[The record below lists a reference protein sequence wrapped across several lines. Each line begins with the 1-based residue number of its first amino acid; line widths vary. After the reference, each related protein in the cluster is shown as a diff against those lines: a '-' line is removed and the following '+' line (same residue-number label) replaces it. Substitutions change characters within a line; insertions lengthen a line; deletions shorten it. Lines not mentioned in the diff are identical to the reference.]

1 MEERLLQDII
11 DRLESTNSINDAY
24 WGLFEYDGAGINI
37 EANRQGLEL
46 FAARLLRAS
55 KNARQI
61 VSGKGKNTILLDHQE
76 EWIDGELVIRGIKP
90 ILKNRDQI
98 FREFPQRNWKDKI
111 FEFGCLMG
119 IILFIIFFVIGV
131 ASSIQWVF

>member
-1 MEERLLQDII
+1 MEKRLLQDII

-24 WGLFEYDGAGINI
+24 WGLFEYDGAGMNI

-55 KNARQI
+55 KDARQI
-61 VSGKGKNTILLDHQE
+61 VSSEEKDTILLDHQE
-76 EWIDGELVIRGIKP
+76 KWIDGELVIRGIKP

-98 FREFPQRNWKDKI
+98 FREFPQRNWKDKV
-111 FEFGCLMG
+111 FEFGCISSLLFFLLIFLVG
-119 IILFIIFFVIGV
+119 LFTTINWII
-131 ASSIQWVF
+131 